1 MKKGF
6 RTPNLSKRVSSR
18 TTGKLT
24 RSTRSLTNPLYGK
37 KSTGFANDPE
47 RALYNKIY
55 NKTTF
60 GTDEDGC
67 VFGCGCLAVVFSIFI
82 LWILVNSF
90 FSVK

>member
-37 KSTGFANDPE
+37 KAQDSQ
-47 RALYNKIY
+47 
-55 NKTTF
+55 TTQSEHCTIKSIIKLLS
-60 GTDEDGC
+60 GQTKM
-67 VFGCGCLAVVFSIFI
+67 VVCLVVG
-82 LWILVNSF
+82 V
-90 FSVK
+90 